1 MLRKL
6 SIENYYSV
14 KDRQTLDLA
23 IARNAT
29 DPDGRFADLSSNSGL
44 RVPRVAAIFGAN
56 ASGKSTILR
65 AIAFLKHFV
74 QDSANFPPGQELPFL
89 AFGGGDVGSVT
100 RLEIEIESQ
109 VEVSSEV
116 IPRSGPAVFRYEV
129 DLASDRSRV
138 LRESLSYLP
147 FGRPRKLF
155 ERTDDKVVAGRDFG
169 LPARHPIHSSV
180 RPNASVIS
188 LLARFGH
195 PFSDAIF
202 TGLASVTANVPLVG
216 EGSPDPSEATK
227 YYLRAPE
234 VLSKLNREIE
244 KIDLG
249 ISGVTLDRTNQGVEP
264 MFSHAGFPQ
273 PLPLAFE
280 SHGTQRFYAVFPV
293 INHALETGGL
303 AVLDEFDNDIH
314 PFLLSEL
321 VRWFQDPRTNPRNA
335 QLIMSCHDATLLQ
348 HLAKEEVYFTEKD
361 GEGRTT
367 IYGLKDIKAVRRDT
381 NIYAKYLAGAFGA
394 VPRVA

>member
-56 ASGKSTILR
+56 ASGKSTLLR
-65 AIAFLKHFV
+65 AIAFLKYFV
-74 QDSANFPPGQELPFL
+74 RDSADLSPDKRLPFL
-89 AFGGGDVGSVT
+89 AFGADGDGGVT
-100 RLEIEIESQ
+100 RLEIEIDSKVELSQ
-109 VEVSSEV
+109 ELFPHRGS
-116 IPRSGPAVFRYEV
+116 AVFRYEV
-129 DLASDRSRV
+129 ELASDRSRV

-234 VLSKLNREIE
+234 VLSKLNREIV

-249 ISGVTLDRTNQGVEP
+249 ISGVSLEQTNQGVEP
-264 MFSHAGFPQ
+264 VFSHAGFRQ
-273 PLPLAFE
+273 PLGLAFE
-280 SHGTQRFYAVFPV
+280 SHGTQRFYAMFPI
-293 INHALETGGL
+293 INHALEVGGL

-314 PFLLSEL
+314 PFLLPEL
-321 VRWFQDPRTNPRNA
+321 VRWFQDPHTNPRNA